1 MSDDDQSRD
10 HGDIDDNGSS
20 TFVICFNL
28 SVVSIK
34 SCVIYLKGMLSVVS
48 FNLTILTA
56 MTMTWPCGPR
66 PYQHSHSQR
75 PLS

>member
-10 HGDIDDNGSS
+10 HGDIDDDGSS

-48 FNLTILTA
+48 FNLTI
-56 MTMTWPCGPR
+56 
-66 PYQHSHSQR
+66 Y
-75 PLS
+75 